1 MNVRLTTSGSD
12 YGELMEHLLPTH
24 SKREQAA
31 FLFAQAHRG
40 RDEARFDVIEMRM
53 LAADD
58 FAVQQKDYFEL
69 CDKSRAEVIKRA
81 HDLRASLIEIHS
93 HTGPW
98 PAEFSISDR
107 MGLRE
112 TVPHMWWRLD
122 ERPYIALVVT
132 KTEFDALVWLD
143 DPNVPLGLGAWQVDA
158 SLFLPTN
165 NSLGAWI

>member
-1 MNVRLTTSGSD
+1 MKVSLMTSGREHR
-12 YGELMEHLLPTH
+12 ELMKHLLPTH
-24 SKREQAA
+24 TQREQAA
-31 FLFAQAHRG
+31 FLYAQARHS
-40 RDEARFDVIEMRM
+40 RDEVRFDVIETRK
-53 LAADD
+53 LATDD
-58 FAVQQKDYFEL
+58 FAVQLRDHFEL

-81 HDLRASLIEIHS
+81 HDLRASLVEIHS

-112 TVPHMWWRLD
+112 TVPHMWWRLE

-143 DPNVPLGLGAWQVDA
+143 DPKVPRDLDAWRVDTRM
-158 SLFLPTN
+158 FFPTN
-165 NSLGAWI
+165 NSLRGWR

>member
-1 MNVRLTTSGSD
+1 
-12 YGELMEHLLPTH
+12 MEHLLSTH
-24 SKREQAA
+24 TMREQAA
-31 FLFAQAHRG
+31 FLFARAHRG
-40 RDEARFDVIEMRM
+40 GDEARFDVIETRK

-58 FAVQQKDYFEL
+58 YAVQQKDYFEL

-81 HDLRASLIEIHS
+81 HDLSASLIEIHS

-98 PAEFSISDR
+98 PAEFSISDW

-143 DPNVPLGLGAWQVDA
+143 DPQVPRGLDAWQVDA
-158 SLFLPTN
+158 RTFLPTN
-165 NSLGAWI
+165 NSLRGWQ

>member
-1 MNVRLTTSGSD
+1 MKVSLITSGR
-12 YGELMEHLLPTH
+12 EHRKLMEHLLPTH
-24 SKREQAA
+24 TKREQAA
-31 FLFAQAHRG
+31 FLFARAHHG
-40 RDEARFDVIEMRM
+40 GDEVRFEVIETRK

-58 FAVQQKDYFEL
+58 FAVQQSDYFEL
-69 CDKSRAEVIKRA
+69 CDESRAEVIKRA

-143 DPNVPLGLGAWQVDA
+143 DPKVPRGLDAWRVEA
-158 SLFLPTN
+158 RLFFPTN
-165 NSLGAWI
+165 NSLRGWR